1 MGVSRAAFELEKKV
15 NAEQLEQRQSME
27 KNLVSMARDLEKLR
41 AEQTNAENRARVH
54 NSGVALYN
62 GGYPVQDVTY
72 ATMPQ
77 QVYGDGYSMHPQV
90 YPFRPWL
97 DCFLVQLLILSL

>member
-1 MGVSRAAFELEKKV
+1 MRSRDITSLCFCSILICLFIMGVSRAAFELEKKV

-54 NSGVALYN
+54 NSGTSVGAINAALPCN
-62 GGYPVQDVTY
+62 NNAKCCHGAQET
-72 ATMPQ
+72 
-77 QVYGDGYSMHPQV
+77 
-90 YPFRPWL
+90 
-97 DCFLVQLLILSL
+97 LS

>member
-54 NSGVALYN
+54 NSGTCVGAINAALPCN
-62 GGYPVQDVTY
+62 NNAKCCHGAQET
-72 ATMPQ
+72 
-77 QVYGDGYSMHPQV
+77 
-90 YPFRPWL
+90 
-97 DCFLVQLLILSL
+97 LS

>member
-1 MGVSRAAFELEKKV
+1 MRSRHLTSLCFCSILICLFIMGVSRAAFELEKKV

-54 NSGVALYN
+54 NSGTCVGAINAALPCN
-62 GGYPVQDVTY
+62 NNAKCCHGAQET
-72 ATMPQ
+72 
-77 QVYGDGYSMHPQV
+77 
-90 YPFRPWL
+90 
-97 DCFLVQLLILSL
+97 LS